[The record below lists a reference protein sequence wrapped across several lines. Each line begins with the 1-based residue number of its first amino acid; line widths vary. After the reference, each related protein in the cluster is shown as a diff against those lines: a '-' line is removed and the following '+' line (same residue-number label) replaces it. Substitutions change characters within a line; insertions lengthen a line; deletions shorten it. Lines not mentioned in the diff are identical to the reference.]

1 MNKDNSSENELKKKI
16 DELTAVICE
25 APIPMLAIN
34 KDHKIIH
41 FNKACEILTG
51 FSQEDMMGSDN
62 QWKAFYSKK
71 RPIMADLIVDR
82 ASEAEIIKHYGFKYK
97 RLKRENER
105 YSAEDFFPDLGEK
118 GKWLFFTVAPIKDKN
133 NEIIGA
139 VETLQD
145 ITDEKNAEEKMRNS
159 KKHYRMLVE
168 FVPYPIIVYDSE
180 GLASYLN
187 PAFTKTFGWT
197 LEELE
202 GKIIPFVPEELDKE
216 TKDVLRKFFKERS
229 LTRYETQRYTKS
241 GELLDVTMWAT
252 TFSRAGQT
260 SNENF
265 VILRDVTEEK
275 RIAAYNKTIMRIS
288 TALPEYPELEE
299 LMNYLTKEIKTI
311 LNTEGAIVLLYDEN
325 KNEVFF
331 LGAAYD
337 CSDTEKRA
345 KKVRFPLGEVLAGE
359 VVKSGKPVIENDP
372 LKCAKYPE
380 RDRKLGYKTRN
391 LIVVPIKS
399 EERIIGT
406 LVALN
411 KKKELFKDS
420 DIELL
425 EMIAGTVAI
434 SIENARFSEEVKKA
448 YKEVAIMNRAKG
460 KAINHLSH
468 ELKTPVAILTGS
480 VGALKKKLFV
490 SEEKKWAS
498 TIARIERNLRR
509 IVEIQN
515 ETADIMENKEY
526 SAKELL
532 LKMFDSCKDELETLI
547 AQNIDKHIDKHIES
561 DDFMNEV
568 KQMIEEKFGP
578 SETGNA
584 NIDLNIFLPE
594 FSNKLK
600 DKYSTRD
607 VDVSLVLNGK
617 IPQISIPND
626 ILSKILEGLIKN
638 GIENTPDGGKI
649 IVSIEN
655 STDGVLL
662 KVHDF
667 GVGIKEDDKTS
678 IFGGFFTTQETLLY
692 STKNPYAFNAGGKG
706 ADLLRMKIFS
716 ERFGFNIS
724 LDSKRCQFLSE
735 NKDYSCPGNI
745 EKCSFCKSK
754 KECEQAGYTVF
765 SVLFP
770 PL

>member
-1 MNKDNSSENELKKKI
+1 MNEHNSSDNELIKKI

-34 KDHKIIH
+34 NDHQITH
-41 FNKACEILTG
+41 FNKACEDLTG
-51 FSQEDMMGSDN
+51 FSKEEMIGTDN
-62 QWKAFYSKK
+62 QWKAFYSEK
-71 RPIMADLIVDR
+71 RPIMVDLIVEK
-82 ASEAEIIKHYGFKYK
+82 ASEAEIVQHYGFKYK
-97 RLKRENER
+97 SLRRAKER
-105 YSAEDFFPDLGEK
+105 YAAEDFFPDLGEN
-118 GKWLFFTVAPIKDKN
+118 GKWLAFTVAPIKDNN

-145 ITDEKNAEEKMRNS
+145 ITDEKNAQEKMRNS

-168 FVPYPIIVYDSE
+168 FVPYPIIVYDNE

-187 PAFTKTFGWT
+187 PAFTQTFGWT

-216 TKDVLRKFFKERS
+216 TQDVLKKFYKERS
-229 LTRYETQRYTKS
+229 LTRYETQRYTKA
-241 GELLDVTMWAT
+241 GALLDVIMWAT
-252 TFSRAGQT
+252 SFSRQGQT

-265 VILRDVTEEK
+265 VILRDITEEK
-275 RIAAYNKTIMRIS
+275 RITAYNKTIQRIS

-299 LMNYLTKEIKTI
+299 LMNYLTKEIKTL
-311 LNTEGAIVLLYDEN
+311 LNTEGAIVLLYDEL
-325 KNEVFF
+325 KDEVFF

-337 CSDTEKRA
+337 CLDTEKRA
-345 KKVRFPLGEVLAGE
+345 KKVRFPINEVLAGE
-359 VVKSGKPVIENDP
+359 VVKSGRPVIENDP
-372 LKCAKYPE
+372 LECAKYPE
-380 RDRKLGYKTRN
+380 RDRKLGYKTKN
-391 LIVVPIKS
+391 LVVVPIKS
-399 EERIIGT
+399 DERIIGT

-411 KKKELFKDS
+411 KKKGLFKDI

-480 VGALKKKLFV
+480 VGALKKKLLAT
-490 SEEKKWAS
+490 EEQKWTN

-526 SAKELL
+526 SARKLL
-532 LKMFDSCKDELETLI
+532 LKMLDSCKDELETLI
-547 AQNIDKHIDKHIES
+547 AENIDKNLEPDEIMGS
-561 DDFMNEV
+561 V
-568 KQMIEEKFGP
+568 KQMLDEKFGP
-578 SETGNA
+578 SESGSE
-584 NIDLNIFLPE
+584 NIDLNAFLPVFHNE
-594 FSNKLK
+594 LKQQYSN
-600 DKYSTRD
+600 RD
-607 VDVSLVLNGK
+607 VNVSIDIHGK
-617 IPQISIPND
+617 VPQISIPHD

-638 GIENTPDGGKI
+638 GVENTPDGGSIK
-649 IVSIEN
+649 VSIEN
-655 STDGVLL
+655 NDSSALL

-667 GVGIKEDDKTS
+667 GVGIKEDDRTS

-716 ERFGFNIS
+716 ERFGFSIS
-724 LDSKRCQFLSE
+724 LESQRCRFLVENIDS
-735 NKDYSCPGNI
+735 SCPGNI

-754 KECEQAGYTVF
+754 DECEQAGYTVF

-770 PL
+770 GI

>member
-1 MNKDNSSENELKKKI
+1 MGKDDSLEDELKEKI
-16 DELTAVICE
+16 DELTSVICE
-25 APIPMLAIN
+25 APIPMLVIN
-34 KDHKIIH
+34 KDHKIVH
-41 FNKACEILTG
+41 FNKACEALTKL
-51 FSQEDMMGSDN
+51 SKQDMLGTN
-62 QWKAFYSKK
+62 QQWKAFYSKE
-71 RPIMADLIVDR
+71 RPVMADLIVDN

-97 RLKRENER
+97 PLKSSNER
-105 YSAEDFFPDLGEK
+105 YAAEDFFPALGKK
-118 GKWLFFTVAPIKDKN
+118 GKWLFFTVAPIKDNN

-145 ITDEKNAEEKMRNS
+145 ITDEKNAQEKMRNS

-216 TKDVLRKFFKERS
+216 TKDILRKFFKERS
-229 LTRYETQRYTKS
+229 LTRYETQRYTKD
-241 GELLDVTMWAT
+241 GALLDVIMWAT
-252 TFSRAGQT
+252 TFSREGQT

-265 VILRDVTEEK
+265 VILRDITEEK
-275 RIAAYNKTIMRIS
+275 RIAAFNKTIMRIS

-299 LMNYLTKEIKTI
+299 LMNYLTKEIKNL
-311 LNTEGAIVLLYDEN
+311 LNTEGSIVLLYDEL

-345 KKVRFPLGEVLAGE
+345 KKVRFPINEVLAGE
-359 VVKSGKPVIENDP
+359 VIKSGKPVIENDP
-372 LKCAKYPE
+372 EKCARYPE
-380 RDRKLGYKTRN
+380 RDRKLGYKTKN

-399 EERIIGT
+399 DERIIGT

-411 KKKELFKDS
+411 KKKGLFEDI

-425 EMIAGTVAI
+425 EVVAGTVGI

-480 VGALKKKLFV
+480 MEALKKRL
-490 SEEKKWAS
+490 SASGEKKWES
-498 TIARIERNLRR
+498 TIARIERNLQR

-526 SAKELL
+526 SARTLL
-532 LKMFDSCKDELETLI
+532 LKMLDSCKDELEVLLSK
-547 AQNIDKHIDKHIES
+547 NIQDNVHPDNI
-561 DDFMNEV
+561 MNSV
-568 KQMIEEKFGP
+568 KQMIDEKFGP
-578 SETGNA
+578 SETGNE
-584 NIDLNIFLPE
+584 NVDLNTFLPE
-594 FSNKLK
+594 FIDGLK
-600 DKYSTRD
+600 KKYLKRD
-607 VDVSLVLNGK
+607 IDVELILSEK
-617 IPQISIPND
+617 IPLISIPCD
-626 ILSKILEGLIKN
+626 ILAKILEGLIKN
-638 GIENTPDGGKI
+638 GIENTPDGGRIVVKI
-649 IVSIEN
+649 ETEN
-655 STDGVLL
+655 DGILL

-667 GVGIKEDDKTS
+667 GVGIKDEDKVS

-716 ERFGFNIS
+716 ERYGFNIS
-724 LDSKRCQFLSE
+724 LESQRCKFLIE
-735 NKDYSCPGNI
+735 NKDYSCPGDI
-745 EKCSFCKSK
+745 EKCIYCKSQQ
-754 KECEQAGYTVF
+754 ECEQAGFTIF
-765 SVLFP
+765 SVLFSS
-770 PL
+770 L

>member
-1 MNKDNSSENELKKKI
+1 MNTHKSSDAELLRKI
-16 DELTAVICE
+16 DELTSVICE

-41 FNKACEILTG
+41 FNKACEDLTG
-51 FSQEDMMGSDN
+51 FSEKEMVGTDN
-62 QWKAFYSKK
+62 QWKAFYAEK
-71 RPIMADLIVDR
+71 RPIMVDLIVDK
-82 ASEAEIIKHYGFKYK
+82 ASDKEIFEHYGFKYK
-97 RLKRENER
+97 QLKRANER
-105 YSAEDFFPDLGEK
+105 YAAVDFFPDLGKK
-118 GKWLFFTVAPIKDKN
+118 GKWLSFTVAPIKDNN

-145 ITDEKNAEEKMRNS
+145 ITDEKNAEEKMRGS
-159 KKHYRMLVE
+159 KKHYRMLLE
-168 FVPYPIIVYDSE
+168 FVPYPIIVYDRE
-180 GLASYLN
+180 GLTSYLN

-202 GKIIPFVPEELDKE
+202 GKNIPFVPEELDKE
-216 TKDVLRKFFKERS
+216 TQDVLKKFFIERS
-229 LTRYETQRYTKS
+229 LTRYETKRYTKS
-241 GELLDVTMWAT
+241 GVLRDVIMWAT
-252 TFSRAGQT
+252 SFSREGQT
-260 SNENF
+260 YNENF
-265 VILRDVTEEK
+265 VILRDITEEN
-275 RIAAYNKTIMRIS
+275 RIAAYNKTIMKIS

-299 LMNYLTKEIKTI
+299 LMNYLTKEIKTL
-311 LNTEGAIVLLYDEN
+311 LNTEGAIVLLHDEL

-345 KKVRFPLGEVLAGE
+345 KKVRFPISEVLAGE
-359 VVKSGKPVIENDP
+359 VILSGKPVIENDP
-372 LKCAKYPE
+372 LECAKYPE
-380 RDRKLGYKTRN
+380 RDKKLGYKTSN
-391 LIVVPIKS
+391 LLIVPIKS

-411 KKKELFKDS
+411 KKKGLFEDT
-420 DIELL
+420 DVELL

-480 VGALKKKLFV
+480 VGALKKKLFAT
-490 SEEKKWAS
+490 EEKKWAS
-498 TIARIERNLRR
+498 TIARIERNLYR

-526 SAKELL
+526 TAKKLL
-532 LKMFDSCKDELETLI
+532 LKMLDSCKDELETLI
-547 AQNIDKHIDKHIES
+547 AQNIDGYTES
-561 DDFMNEV
+561 DDFMGGV
-568 KQMIEEKFGP
+568 KKMIDEKFGP
-578 SETGNA
+578 SESA
-584 NIDLNIFLPE
+584 SENIDLAAFLPLFNNE
-594 FSNKLK
+594 LK
-600 DKYSTRD
+600 QKYPDRD
-607 VDVSLVLNGK
+607 VDVSVDLLEKV
-617 IPQISIPND
+617 PQISIPRD

-638 GIENTPDGGKI
+638 GIENTPDGGSIKI
-649 IVSIEN
+649 SLEN
-655 STDGVLL
+655 KAGSVLL
-662 KVHDF
+662 KIHDF
-667 GVGIKEDDKTS
+667 GVGIKEDDRTS

-716 ERFGFNIS
+716 ERYGFSIS
-724 LDSKRCQFLSE
+724 LDSKRCRFLVE
-735 NKDYSCPGNI
+735 NPDSSCPGNI
-745 EKCSFCKSK
+745 EKCNFCKSK
-754 KECEQAGYTVF
+754 EECEQAGSTVF

-770 PL
+770 SV